1 MRISREIEQKF
12 RSEIKSIRE
21 ENFLLFVHE
30 KKKESKAFTFL
41 LHRRDIHE
49 IRDISHFNPRIYRY
63 RVELS
68 SIDIYRIS
76 ETRDPCYPTPMAYCC
91 VPLVQPETCPS
102 P

>member
-21 ENFLLFVHE
+21 ENFLFFVHE
-30 KKKESKAFTFL
+30 KKKRNL
-41 LHRRDIHE
+41 RRLHFFSIDDIHE